1 MKTFS
6 AKTVDEAV
14 ELASKEFGLAIE
26 QLNYQITLEEKKLF
40 SKKAEIVVY
49 ELSDVISFAENY
61 ITTIMTDLKLDVT
74 VKTELEDSVLKITLN
89 TSHNSVLIGKNGQTL
104 QAINMMV
111 RQAVGN
117 KFKKHYRLLVD
128 INQYKNDK
136 YEKLIKM
143 AIRLA
148 KDVSR
153 SKVKAVLEPMSSDE
167 RRVIHNALS
176 KFNHVKTESIGQG
189 HKRQIIITYVD

>member
-1 MKTFS
+1 MKTFN
-6 AKTVDEAV
+6 AKTVEEAV
-14 ELASKEFGLAIE
+14 ELASKEFGLPID

-49 ELSDVISFAENY
+49 ELSDVISFAEQY

>member
-1 MKTFS
+1 MKKFS
-6 AKTVDEAV
+6 AKTVEDALQQASQDLGLPV
-14 ELASKEFGLAIE
+14 EQI
-26 QLNYQITLEEKKLF
+26 NYEVTLEEKKLF

-49 ELSDVISFAENY
+49 DIGDVIAFSEEY
-61 ITTIMTDLKLDVT
+61 LTKVMTNLKLDVA
-74 VKTELEDSVLKITLN
+74 VKSQIEDGVLKIILN
-89 TSHNSVLIGKNGQTL
+89 TSHNSVLIGRNGQTL

-111 RQAVGN
+111 RQAVGH

-143 AIRLA
+143 SIRIA
-148 KDVSR
+148 KEVQR
-153 SKVKAVLEPMSSDE
+153 TKVKAVLDPMSSDE

-176 KFNHVKTESIGQG
+176 KFNHIKTESVGQG
-189 HKRQIIITYVD
+189 FKRQITIQYVD

>member
-14 ELASKEFGLAIE
+14 ELASKEFGLPIE

>member
-1 MKTFS
+1 MKKFS
-6 AKTVDEAV
+6 AKTVEDALQQASQDLGLPV
-14 ELASKEFGLAIE
+14 EQI
-26 QLNYQITLEEKKLF
+26 NYEVTLEEKKLF

-49 ELSDVISFAENY
+49 DIGDVIAFSEEY
-61 ITTIMTDLKLDVT
+61 LTKVMTNLKLDVA
-74 VKTELEDSVLKITLN
+74 VKSQIEDGVLKIILN
-89 TSHNSVLIGKNGQTL
+89 TAHNSVLIGRNGQTL

-111 RQAVGN
+111 RQAVGH

-143 AIRLA
+143 SIRIA
-148 KDVSR
+148 KEVQR
-153 SKVKAVLEPMSSDE
+153 TKVKAVLDPMSSDE

-176 KFNHVKTESIGQG
+176 KFNHIKTESVGQG
-189 HKRQIIITYVD
+189 FKRQITIQYVD

>member
-1 MKTFS
+1 MKTFN
-6 AKTVDEAV
+6 AKTVEEAV
-14 ELASKEFGLAIE
+14 ELASKEFGLPIE

>member
-1 MKTFS
+1 MKKFN
-6 AKTVDEAV
+6 AKTVEEAV
-14 ELASKEFGLAIE
+14 ELASKEFNLPID

-49 ELSDVISFAENY
+49 ELSDVISFAEQY

-74 VKTELEDSVLKITLN
+74 VKTELEDSVLKMTLN

-111 RQAVGN
+111 RQAVGH

>member
-1 MKTFS
+1 MKKFN
-6 AKTVDEAV
+6 AKTVEEAV
-14 ELASKEFGLAIE
+14 ELASKEFNLPID

-49 ELSDVISFAENY
+49 ELSDVISFAEQY

-74 VKTELEDSVLKITLN
+74 VKTELEDSVLKMTLN

-104 QAINMMV
+104 QAINMMA
-111 RQAVGN
+111 RQAVGH

>member
-1 MKTFS
+1 MKKFN

-14 ELASKEFGLAIE
+14 ELASKEFGLPIE
-26 QLNYQITLEEKKLF
+26 QLNYEITLEEKKLF

-49 ELSDVISFAENY
+49 ELSDVISFAEQY

-111 RQAVGN
+111 RQAVGH

-176 KFNHVKTESIGQG
+176 KFNHIKTESIGQG
-189 HKRQIIITYVD
+189 HKRQVIITYVD

>member
-1 MKTFS
+1 MKTFN
-6 AKTVDEAV
+6 AKTVEEAV
-14 ELASKEFGLAIE
+14 ELASKEFGLPIE

-49 ELSDVISFAENY
+49 ELSDVISFAEKY

-74 VKTELEDSVLKITLN
+74 VKTELEDSVLKMTLN

-111 RQAVGN
+111 RQAVGH

>member
-1 MKTFS
+1 MKKFN
-6 AKTVDEAV
+6 AKTLDEAL
-14 ELASKEFGLAIE
+14 ELASKEYGLPVD
-26 QLNYQITLEEKKLF
+26 QLNYEVTLEEKKLF

-49 ELSDVISFAENY
+49 DLGDVISFAEQY
-61 ITTIMTDLKLDVT
+61 LTTVMTDLKLDVS
-74 VKTELEDSVLKITLN
+74 VKTELEDGVLKITLN

-111 RQAVGN
+111 RQAVGH

-136 YEKLIKM
+136 YEKLIRM

-148 KDVSR
+148 KDVTR
-153 SKVKAVLEPMSSDE
+153 TKVKAVLEPMSSDE

-176 KFNHVKTESIGQG
+176 KFNHVKTESVGQG
-189 HKRQIIITYVD
+189 HKRQITITYVD

>member
-1 MKTFS
+1 MKKFN
-6 AKTVDEAV
+6 AKTLDEAL
-14 ELASKEFGLAIE
+14 ELASKDLGLPIE
-26 QLNYQITLEEKKLF
+26 QLNYEVTLEEKKLF
-40 SKKAEIVVY
+40 SKKAEIIVY
-49 ELSDVISFAENY
+49 DLGDVIAFAEQY
-61 ITTIMTDLKLDVT
+61 LTTIMTDLKLDVS
-74 VKTELEDSVLKITLN
+74 VKTELEDGVLKITLN

-111 RQAVGN
+111 RQAVGH

-136 YEKLIKM
+136 YEKLIRM

-153 SKVKAVLEPMSSDE
+153 TKVKAVLEPMSSDE

-176 KFNHVKTESIGQG
+176 KFNHVKTESVGQG
-189 HKRQIIITYVD
+189 HKRQITITYVD

>member
-1 MKTFS
+1 MKTFN
-6 AKTVDEAV
+6 AKTVEEAV
-14 ELASKEFGLAIE
+14 ELASKEFGLPIE

-49 ELSDVISFAENY
+49 ELSDVISFAEQY
-61 ITTIMTDLKLDVT
+61 ITTIMTDLKLEVT

-111 RQAVGN
+111 RQAVGH

>member
-1 MKTFS
+1 MKKFN
-6 AKTVDEAV
+6 AKTLDEAL
-14 ELASKEFGLAIE
+14 ELASKEYGLPVE
-26 QLNYQITLEEKKLF
+26 QLNYEVTLEEKKLF

-49 ELSDVISFAENY
+49 DLGDVISFAEQY
-61 ITTIMTDLKLDVT
+61 LTTIMTDLKLDVS
-74 VKTELEDSVLKITLN
+74 VKTELEDGVLKITLN

-111 RQAVGN
+111 RQAVGH

-136 YEKLIKM
+136 YEKLIRM

-148 KDVSR
+148 KDVTR
-153 SKVKAVLEPMSSDE
+153 TKVKAILEPMSSDE

-189 HKRQIIITYVD
+189 HKRQITITYVD

>member
-1 MKTFS
+1 MKKFN

-14 ELASKEFGLAIE
+14 ELASKEFGLPIE
-26 QLNYQITLEEKKLF
+26 QLNYEITLEEKKLF

-49 ELSDVISFAENY
+49 ELSDVISFAEQY

-111 RQAVGN
+111 RQAVGH

-189 HKRQIIITYVD
+189 HKRQVIITYVD

>member
-1 MKTFS
+1 MKKFN
-6 AKTVDEAV
+6 AKTVEEAV
-14 ELASKEFGLAIE
+14 ELASKEFGLPIE
-26 QLNYQITLEEKKLF
+26 QLNYEITIEEKKLF
-40 SKKAEIVVY
+40 SKKAEILVY
-49 ELSDVISFAENY
+49 ELSDVISFAEQY

-111 RQAVGN
+111 RQAVGH

>member
-1 MKTFS
+1 MKTFN
-6 AKTVDEAV
+6 AKTVEEAV
-14 ELASKEFGLAIE
+14 ELASKEFGLPIE
-26 QLNYQITLEEKKLF
+26 QLNYHITLEEKKLF

>member
-1 MKTFS
+1 MKTFN
-6 AKTVDEAV
+6 AKTVEEAV
-14 ELASKEFGLAIE
+14 ELASKEFGLPIE

-49 ELSDVISFAENY
+49 ELSDVISFAEQY

-74 VKTELEDSVLKITLN
+74 VKTELEDSVLKMTLN

-111 RQAVGN
+111 RQAVGH

>member
-1 MKTFS
+1 MKKFN
-6 AKTVDEAV
+6 AKTVEEAV
-14 ELASKEFGLAIE
+14 ELASKEFNLPFD

-49 ELSDVISFAENY
+49 ELSDVISFAEQY

-74 VKTELEDSVLKITLN
+74 VKTELEDSVLKMTLN

-111 RQAVGN
+111 RQAVGH

>member
-1 MKTFS
+1 MKTFN
-6 AKTVDEAV
+6 AKTVEEAV
-14 ELASKEFGLAIE
+14 ELASKEFGLPIE
-26 QLNYQITLEEKKLF
+26 QINYQITLEEKKLF

-49 ELSDVISFAENY
+49 ELSDVISFAEQY

-74 VKTELEDSVLKITLN
+74 VKTELEDSVLKMTLN

-111 RQAVGN
+111 RQAVGH

>member
-1 MKTFS
+1 MKTFN

-14 ELASKEFGLAIE
+14 ELASKEFGLPID

-49 ELSDVISFAENY
+49 ELSDVISFAEQY

-117 KFKKHYRLLVD
+117 KFKKYYRLLVD

>member
-1 MKTFS
+1 MKTFN
-6 AKTVDEAV
+6 AKTVEEAV
-14 ELASKEFGLAIE
+14 ELASKEFGLPIE
-26 QLNYQITLEEKKLF
+26 QLNYQVTLEEKKLF

-49 ELSDVISFAENY
+49 ELSDVISFAEQY
-61 ITTIMTDLKLDVT
+61 ITTIMTDLKLDVS

-111 RQAVGN
+111 RQAVGH

>member
-1 MKTFS
+1 MKKFN

-14 ELASKEFGLAIE
+14 ELASKEFGLPIE
-26 QLNYQITLEEKKLF
+26 QLNYEITLEEKKLF
-40 SKKAEIVVY
+40 SKKAEIAVY
-49 ELSDVISFAENY
+49 ELSDVISFAEQY

-111 RQAVGN
+111 RQAVGH

-176 KFNHVKTESIGQG
+176 KFNHIKTESIGQG
-189 HKRQIIITYVD
+189 HKRQVIITYVD

>member
-1 MKTFS
+1 MKKFN
-6 AKTVDEAV
+6 AKTVEEAV
-14 ELASKEFGLAIE
+14 ELASKEFGLPIE
-26 QLNYQITLEEKKLF
+26 QLNYEITLEEKKLF

-49 ELSDVISFAENY
+49 ELSDVISFAEQY

-74 VKTELEDSVLKITLN
+74 VKTELEDGVLKITLN

-111 RQAVGN
+111 RQAVGH

>member
-1 MKTFS
+1 MKTFN
-6 AKTVDEAV
+6 AKTVEEAV
-14 ELASKEFGLAIE
+14 ELASKEFGLPIE
-26 QLNYQITLEEKKLF
+26 QINYQITLEEKKLF

-49 ELSDVISFAENY
+49 ELSDVISFAEQY

-111 RQAVGN
+111 RQAVGH

>member
-1 MKTFS
+1 MKKFN
-6 AKTVDEAV
+6 AKTVEEAV
-14 ELASKEFGLAIE
+14 ELASKEFNLPID
-26 QLNYQITLEEKKLF
+26 QLNYQITPEEKKLF

-49 ELSDVISFAENY
+49 ELSDVISFAEQY

-74 VKTELEDSVLKITLN
+74 VKTELEDSVLKMTLN

-111 RQAVGN
+111 RQAVGH

>member
-1 MKTFS
+1 MKKFN
-6 AKTVDEAV
+6 AKSV
-14 ELASKEFGLAIE
+14 EDALQQASTELGLPVE
-26 QLNYQITLEEKKLF
+26 QINYEVTLEEKRLF
-40 SKKAEIVVY
+40 SKKVEIVVY
-49 ELSDVISFAENY
+49 DIGDVIAFTEQY
-61 ITTIMTDLKLDVT
+61 LTTIMTDLKLDVA
-74 VKTELEDSVLKITLN
+74 VKSQIDDGVLKIILN
-89 TSHNSVLIGKNGQTL
+89 TSHNSVLIGRNGQTL

-143 AIRLA
+143 AIRIA
-148 KDVSR
+148 KEVQR
-153 SKVKAVLEPMSSDE
+153 TKVKAVLDPMSSDE
-167 RRVIHNALS
+167 RRVIHNALT

-189 HKRQIIITYVD
+189 YKRQITIQYVD

>member
-14 ELASKEFGLAIE
+14 ELASKEFGLPIE

-49 ELSDVISFAENY
+49 ELSDVIGFAENY

>member
-1 MKTFS
+1 
-6 AKTVDEAV
+6 
-14 ELASKEFGLAIE
+14 
-26 QLNYQITLEEKKLF
+26 
-40 SKKAEIVVY
+40 
-49 ELSDVISFAENY
+49 
-61 ITTIMTDLKLDVT
+61 MTDLKLDVT
-74 VKTELEDSVLKITLN
+74 VKTELEDSVLKMTLN

-111 RQAVGN
+111 RQAVGH

-189 HKRQIIITYVD
+189 HKRQVIITYVD

>member
-1 MKTFS
+1 MKTFN
-6 AKTVDEAV
+6 AKTVEEAV
-14 ELASKEFGLAIE
+14 ELASKEFGLPIE

-49 ELSDVISFAENY
+49 ELSDVISFAEQY

-74 VKTELEDSVLKITLN
+74 VKTELEDSVLKMTLN

-111 RQAVGN
+111 RQAVGH

-176 KFNHVKTESIGQG
+176 KFNNVKTESIGQG

>member
-1 MKTFS
+1 MKTFN

-14 ELASKEFGLAIE
+14 ELASKEFGLPID
-26 QLNYQITLEEKKLF
+26 QINYQITLEEKKLF

-49 ELSDVISFAENY
+49 ELSDVITFAEQY

>member
-1 MKTFS
+1 MKKFN
-6 AKTVDEAV
+6 AKTVEEAV
-14 ELASKEFGLAIE
+14 ELASKEFGLPIE
-26 QLNYQITLEEKKLF
+26 QLNYEITIEEKKLF

-49 ELSDVISFAENY
+49 ELSDVISFAEQY

-74 VKTELEDSVLKITLN
+74 VKTELEDGVLKITLN

-111 RQAVGN
+111 RQAVGH

>member
-1 MKTFS
+1 MKTFN

-14 ELASKEFGLAIE
+14 ELASKEFGLPID

-49 ELSDVISFAENY
+49 ELSDVISFAEQY

>member
-1 MKTFS
+1 MKTFN

-14 ELASKEFGLAIE
+14 ELASKEFGLPIE
-26 QLNYQITLEEKKLF
+26 QINYQITLEEKKLF

-49 ELSDVISFAENY
+49 ELSDVISFAEQY

-74 VKTELEDSVLKITLN
+74 VKTELEDSVLKMTLN

-111 RQAVGN
+111 RQAVGH

>member
-1 MKTFS
+1 MKKFN
-6 AKTVDEAV
+6 AKTVEEAV
-14 ELASKEFGLAIE
+14 ELASKEFGLPIE
-26 QLNYQITLEEKKLF
+26 QLNYEITIEEKKLF

-49 ELSDVISFAENY
+49 ELSDVISFAEQY

-111 RQAVGN
+111 RQAVGH